1 MLLNKEYPATH
12 SMSTAWYMVDDDDNV
27 AILDM
32 NENGPVPWGT
42 PEESI
47 ESLTLG
53 YDNEDEKKTRRK
65 VFLVDL
71 MPDQIKLLLSD
82 PQKPEEYQWW
92 FDCIVEVDA
101 DRIEEFLILA
111 SNKDCDEVYCISSEL
126 NLYHLSS
133 DDAVVY
139 EKEGGWHVRIRS
151 SLKKMLDSHLILNV
165 YDTKDFYINDR
176 YNEET
181 DSVEYEK
188 EWDLCPYY
196 IYAEP
201 YWEEFLAKKLNTP
214 DNPVK
219 LHQMPEELRP
229 RIIRIPGSF
238 DNLEYIQ
245 IAKHVPCHISGGEG
259 MIAYDCE
266 YGRIPLE
273 DGSSVYVLTDLLPE
287 SFTPYCPESKD
298 HGCKSCGWNCTSC
311 TETQLCAYPTVLII
325 DSPMETR
332 NYEMKTS
339 LDELFRY
346 SLQVS
351 LMPKFPSISNEGYA
365 LRDNE
370 YRKRLRQNL
379 TTYFQQGRGWLEKVI
394 DKFKP
399 HVILLKGG
407 VEKILSTVYSIDDN
421 VICIQGNNYPVFLY
435 RDRKKFKAKILELAK
450 QPYRGKHYP
459 LIIPVEEMEKMI
471 ADSAAQKYSDYC

>member
-32 NENGPVPWGT
+32 NENGPVPWDT
-42 PEESI
+42 PEECI
-47 ESLTLG
+47 ESLTIG
-53 YDNEDEKKTRRK
+53 YDNESRVKSERK
-65 VFLVDL
+65 VFPVNLSA
-71 MPDQIKLLLSD
+71 DQLQLLLSS
-82 PQKPEEYQWW
+82 PSKPDEYEWW
-92 FDCIVEVDA
+92 YDAIVEIDA
-101 DRIEEFLILA
+101 GRKEEFLSLTK
-111 SNKDCDEVYCISSEL
+111 SKDCEEVYCISEDL
-126 NLYHLSS
+126 HLYHLSIE
-133 DDAVVY
+133 DALVY
-139 EKEGGWHVRIRS
+139 ESNNKWHVRIRS
-151 SLKKMLDSHLILNV
+151 SLKKLLDKGIILNV
-165 YDTKDFYINDR
+165 YEKNDFYLND
-176 YNEET
+176 
-181 DSVEYEK
+181 EYDASKDDVVFTK
-188 EWDLCPYY
+188 EWEQCPYY

-238 DNLEYIQ
+238 DNLEYLQ
-245 IAKHVPCHISGGEG
+245 IAKHVPCHVSGGEG
-259 MIAYDCE
+259 IIAYDCE

-273 DGSSVYVLTDLLPE
+273 YGSSVYVLTDLLPE
-287 SFTPYCPESKD
+287 SFTSYCPEAKV
-298 HGCKSCGWNCTSC
+298 HGCKSCGWSCTSC

-351 LMPKFPSISNEGYA
+351 LMPRFPSISDEGYA
-365 LRDNE
+365 LRDND
-370 YRKRLRQNL
+370 YRKQLRQNL
-379 TTYFQQGRGWLEKVI
+379 TTYFQHSRGWLERVI

-421 VICIQGNNYPVFLY
+421 VISIQGNSYPAFLY
-435 RDRKKFKAKILELAK
+435 RDRKKIKAKILELAK
-450 QPYRGKHYP
+450 QPYRGKRYP
-459 LIIPVEEMEKMI
+459 LIIPVDEMEKML
-471 ADSAAQKYSDYC
+471 ADSAAQKYSDYR